1 MPPCRN
7 TTAEKYGIVTPVKSQ
22 GDTNLCWAYSSV
34 AASET
39 SILKTGIN
47 STATDKN
54 LDLNPVAAAYRIQK
68 RQSDP
73 LNNTNGE
80 WLEGDYT
87 SATGSPSKIATLF
100 SCWWGPVSGSDATVD
115 PFENSRYR
123 LENAILISEYKDDYE
138 KRIAAIKLAIAEYG
152 AVTFQYNNA
161 HNYEYYNPKNEK
173 GGNSYPHACTLIGW
187 NDDIPAGNFM
197 PGGASRNGGWLVKN
211 SYTGLPDGY
220 PYFYMSYDNT
230 SSVCYAFSYANRD
243 AYDRNYYYDGGI
255 DDFSLRNDK
264 KVANVYRAAGSEVSG
279 KTEQIKAVN
288 VGVNGSDYTLEV
300 EIYKNLDFAYDNSDA
315 PVSGGKSVAV
325 KRQSFAYG
333 GFVTVKLDEPITIE
347 KREWFSVIVKVVSGN
362 AKIRLGYKNGKDL
375 SYAGTS
381 WGYSELGNYVGRI
394 KAYTSLCDTE
404 PEEHKH
410 SLVRYEEVKAT
421 CTANGRKAH
430 YECEVCGKSFADE
443 SATKELDESDLTIP
457 ASHKLKSV
465 AEVKA
470 NCTANGR
477 KAHYECEVCGK
488 SFADESAMKELNE
501 SDLTIPASHKL
512 KSVAEVKATCT
523 ANGRKAHYECEV
535 CGKSFADESATKELN
550 ESDLTIFASHK
561 LKSVAE
567 VKANCTA
574 NGRKA
579 HYECEVCGKSFA
591 DESATKELNESDL
604 TIPASHKLKFIAEVK
619 ATCTANG
626 RKAHYECEECGKSF
640 ADESATK
647 ELDERDLTIPAG
659 HVFGEWQKEI
669 PPTEN
674 EEGIKGHKDCAVCG
688 KHFDKDGNEIT
699 DLKIPKKDAE
709 QKPDDGKGDDK
720 PDLTVKSGCGS
731 RNEFLLPSVSV
742 IALIAIKKR
751 RRSS

>member
-1 MPPCRN
+1 M
-7 TTAEKYGIVTPVKSQ
+7 G
-22 GDTNLCWAYSSV
+22 
-34 AASET
+34 
-39 SILKTGIN
+39 
-47 STATDKN
+47 
-54 LDLNPVAAAYRIQK
+54 
-68 RQSDP
+68 
-73 LNNTNGE
+73 
-80 WLEGDYT
+80 
-87 SATGSPSKIATLF
+87 
-100 SCWWGPVSGSDATVD
+100 
-115 PFENSRYR
+115 
-123 LENAILISEYKDDYE
+123 
-138 KRIAAIKLAIAEYG
+138 IAAIKLAIAEYG

-173 GGNSYPHACTLIGW
+173 SGNSYPHACTLIGW
-187 NDDIPAGNFM
+187 NDDIPAGDFM

-230 SSVCYAFSYANRD
+230 SSVCYAFSYANRET
-243 AYDRNYYYDGGI
+243 YDRNYYYDGGI

-264 KVANVYRAAGSEVSG
+264 KVANVYRAAGSEVNG

-300 EIYKNLDFAYDNSDA
+300 EIYKNLDFTYDNSDA

-333 GFVTVKLDEPITIE
+333 GFVTVKLDEPIALE
-347 KREWFSVIVKVVSGN
+347 KGEWFSVIVKVISGN

-381 WGYSELGNYVGRI
+381 SGYSGLGNYVGRI

-443 SATKELDESDLTIP
+443 SATKEL
-457 ASHKLKSV
+457 
-465 AEVKA
+465 
-470 NCTANGR
+470 
-477 KAHYECEVCGK
+477 
-488 SFADESAMKELNE
+488 NE
-501 SDLTIPASHKL
+501 SDLTIFASHKL

-535 CGKSFADESATKELN
+535 CGKSFADESATKELS
-550 ESDLTIFASHK
+550 ESDLTLPS
-561 LKSVAE
+561 
-567 VKANCTA
+567 
-574 NGRKA
+574 
-579 HYECEVCGKSFA
+579 
-591 DESATKELNESDL
+591 
-604 TIPASHKLKFIAEVK
+604 
-619 ATCTANG
+619 
-626 RKAHYECEECGKSF
+626 
-640 ADESATK
+640 
-647 ELDERDLTIPAG
+647 G

-669 PPTEN
+669 PSTEN
-674 EEGIKGHKDCAVCG
+674 GEGIKGHKDCAVCG
-688 KHFDKDGNEIT
+688 KHFDKNGNEIT
-699 DLKIPKKDAE
+699 DLKIPKKEAE
-709 QKPDDGKGDDK
+709 QNPDDGKGDDK
-720 PDLTVKSGCGS
+720 PDLTVKRGCGS